1 MKYANEIIQKT
12 LILSSLTGQE
22 IGFIIGNMLSWLNK
36 GKGYVASGYTG
47 VIKTVCYGIPS
58 TKSLSLYNRM
68 MAELYKGL
76 G

>member
-36 GKGYVASGYTG
+36 GKGYRPLGIDGTTSQGYM
-47 VIKTVCYGIPS
+47 Y
-58 TKSLSLYNRM
+58 
-68 MAELYKGL
+68 
-76 G
+76 

>member
-36 GKGYVASGYTG
+36 GKGYVWRD
-47 VIKTVCYGIPS
+47 KN
-58 TKSLSLYNRM
+58 SLLWDTFHKIL
-68 MAELYKGL
+68 EPV
-76 G
+76 